1 MAHWG
6 EAIESHEQFP
16 ERVNVGFMQI
26 VDRESI
32 RLRVFE
38 RGVGETQACGT
49 GACAA
54 VVAGVRLGLLAEG
67 VPVKV
72 SLPGGD
78 LFITWSDGEDVLM
91 TGPVQ
96 TVFEGELQYS

>member
-1 MAHWG
+1 MYRLRPWLIG
-6 EAIESHEQFP
+6 VKPFESHEQFP

-54 VVAGVRLGLLAEG
+54 VVSGVRLGLLAEG

-78 LFITWSDGEDVLM
+78 LFITWSHGEDVFDDRACSN
-91 TGPVQ
+91 G
-96 TVFEGELQYS
+96 F